1 MLVTE
6 VALHLRKISM
16 TIIDEKNRSV
26 TEVIGYG
33 TVFIEES
40 VLDKGVARAEF
51 PTQKKS
57 AGSGN
62 KHRYTKSRER
72 LFVQTEDKVALRTL
86 FSKPFFNIID
96 CFL

>member
-72 LFVQTEDKVALRTL
+72 LFVFKILQILVESL
-86 FSKPFFNIID
+86 
-96 CFL
+96 